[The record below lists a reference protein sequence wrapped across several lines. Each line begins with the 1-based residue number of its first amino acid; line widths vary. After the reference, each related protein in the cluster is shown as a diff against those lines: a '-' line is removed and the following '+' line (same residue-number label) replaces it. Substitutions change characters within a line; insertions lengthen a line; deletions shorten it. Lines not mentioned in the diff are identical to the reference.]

1 MYRHN
6 VNSGV
11 AQIKHARKESDDD
24 VNVEVNQND
33 DDDDDD
39 DDDGLLLHITHQGNF
54 ING

>member
-11 AQIKHARKESDDD
+11 AQIKHVMSDDD

-33 DDDDDD
+33 DVNDDD
-39 DDDGLLLHITHQGNF
+39 DDDGLQLHITHQCNF
-54 ING
+54 VNG